1 MHEFSL
7 DPKLCY
13 TRPNCGFFITSY
25 ARQSTADWYTRANGF
40 VNNGSTDMPQYYY
53 SSTQEPSSGT
63 DSPQYDPPQTGTTGF
78 ADQAHYFVTQDH
90 QPDYF
95 VADPTAAS
103 SPASPSNL
111 DQNHQI
117 NNKDQNPLLNFDYTQ
132 FYDCDGDDIKLP
144 HRQRRILIEKGM
156 REPISV
162 KLSSLFNY
170 IFNFS
175 DFIFY
180 VFILSLIL
188 VKST

>member
-1 MHEFSL
+1 MASSL
-7 DPKLCY
+7 
-13 TRPNCGFFITSY
+13 GM
-25 ARQSTADWYTRANGF
+25 ARQEDYLQHNGF
-40 VNNGSTDMPQYYY
+40 VNNALMDMPQYYY

-63 DSPQYDPPQTGTTGF
+63 DSSQYDPQQTGMTGF

-144 HRQRRILIEKGM
+144 HQQRRSFM
-156 REPISV
+156 
-162 KLSSLFNY
+162 
-170 IFNFS
+170 IFLLKNDLNPSNSIFS
-175 DFIFY
+175 I
-180 VFILSLIL
+180 
-188 VKST
+188 